1 MKNTTSYTF
10 LRNHLK
16 LCNCKS
22 LFVQK
27 KTSPSVKPE
36 TDKTLLLLSRKKCVL
51 SESKTKIIDAIHQNN
66 LKYQIRLK

>member
-27 KTSPSVKPE
+27 K
-36 TDKTLLLLSRKKCVL
+36 LVL
-51 SESKTKIIDAIHQNN
+51 QLN
-66 LKYQIRLK
+66 LKPIKHYYCYLAKSVCYWKVKQK